1 MFHEGIGFSIFF
13 GGEKMASGVS
23 GVTTDISSQLHAK
36 GGPKANDLQAT
47 KHDAQNTG
55 KKLTQVLKENHKN
68 DLIQKNGG
76 LTPAEKQ
83 EVNDKSKMSS
93 ADEISVNLSAQA
105 DAARQSDSRIDKPDS
120 SVREKNRDQLKH
132 PDEVRKPSQQQ
143 NEMMKILSGSSGAS
157 MGNSMGKAERSTEGA
172 GFGVY
177 SNRAASGLGGHD
189 EAVGT
194 TSKVDQD
201 HPLNAMGPKA
211 RAEGVEQDRPNETK
225 PGQPE
230 SGLGKTIDEM
240 I

>member
-1 MFHEGIGFSIFF
+1 
-13 GGEKMASGVS
+13 MASGIS

-47 KHDAQNTG
+47 KHEAKSTAKQLN
-55 KKLTQVLKENHKN
+55 QILKESHKN
-68 DLIQKNGG
+68 DLINKNTG
-76 LTPAEKQ
+76 LSPAEKQ

-93 ADEISVNLSAQA
+93 ADEISVNLAEQVQ
-105 DAARQSDSRIDKPDS
+105 AARRTDSIAFDKSDT
-120 SVREKNRDQLKH
+120 SVREKNRTELKH
-132 PDEVRKPSQQQ
+132 PDEVRKPSEQQ
-143 NEMMKILSGSSGAS
+143 NEMMEILSGNTPAS

-172 GFGVY
+172 GFGGY

-194 TSKVDQD
+194 TANVDQD
-201 HPLNAMGPKA
+201 HPLNPTSAKA
-211 RAEGVEQDRPNETK
+211 RAEGVEQDRPKETK

-230 SGLGKTIDEM
+230 SGVGKTIDEM

>member
-1 MFHEGIGFSIFF
+1 
-13 GGEKMASGVS
+13 MASGIG

-36 GGPKANDLQAT
+36 GGPKANELQAT

-68 DLIQKNGG
+68 DLIQKNTN
-76 LTPAEKQ
+76 LTPSQKQ
-83 EVNDKSKMSS
+83 EINDKSKMSS
-93 ADEISVNLSAQA
+93 ADEISVNLAAQA

-132 PDEVRKPSQQQ
+132 PDEVRKPSEQQ
-143 NEMMKILSGSSGAS
+143 NEMMEILSGNTPAS

-172 GFGVY
+172 GFGGY

-201 HPLNAMGPKA
+201 HPLNEMGAKA
-211 RAEGVEQDRPNETK
+211 RAEGVEQDRPRETK